1 VLDDLFSAQPSPPY
15 LVVLATMAAAL
26 IVVVPRPL
34 WRLARHVITIAHEGG
49 HATAALLSGRRLNGI
64 RLHSDTS
71 GLTVS
76 SGKPTGFGMVLTL
89 LAGYL
94 TPSVVGIL
102 GGVLL
107 AYGRTRLVL
116 AIALVLLPLMLIMIR
131 NVFGVIS
138 VVTTWAVI
146 FAVAWYT
153 EPTTQGLFAYA
164 AVWFLLLGGVR
175 PVFELNSMRRRGRM
189 PNSDADQ
196 LARLT
201 RVPALV
207 WVGVFLAGAVV
218 ALLAGVSLLAEPL
231 IDSVREFQQDNQG

>member
-1 VLDDLFSAQPSPPY
+1 MLDDLFSAQPSPPY